1 MFETMYTK
9 IVYDDEKIDITLGN
23 IVNINLKDMPSAMIN
38 RDLMENNKMLS
49 QMEVKT
55 IQYVKDREIV

>member
-1 MFETMYTK
+1 MYTK

-55 IQYVKDREIV
+55 IQYVKDHEVV

>member
-1 MFETMYTK
+1 MYTK